1 MATFSVTHHQ
11 RLDNVAVVQ
20 TLEATDITV
29 GQTITLTGLG
39 HGLNGTYIVIAVPVN
54 LFAGVNEAGDL
65 LYNENEIIVNQLMF
79 QDVGD
84 DLERS
89 AADPFGTLTW
99 TLTCTWLSSTAPV
112 TEFLGIS
119 SATANDTAFLTTCV
133 AAANAWCFRRRVQAG
148 YHDSL
153 TTVPDSSVLLGTTL
167 YAAGLYRERGT
178 TGDSYASF
186 GDMTG
191 PPLMTLGRVNQ
202 LLGIKRSQCA

>member
-1 MATFSVTHHQ
+1 MAVFTVTHAQ
-11 RLDNVAVVQ
+11 RVDDYAVIQ
-20 TLEATDITV
+20 TLESTDITV
-29 GQTITLTGLG
+29 GQTIVVAGVG
-39 HGLNGTYIVIAVPVN
+39 NDFDATYIVQAIPTYY
-54 LFAGVNEAGDL
+54 FIGVDSQGDFE
-65 LYNENEIIVNQLMF
+65 YNYEIVLENQLLVKSDF
-79 QDVGD
+79 SDYQ
-84 DLERS
+84 RS
-89 AADPFGTLTW
+89 AATGTVTW
-99 TLTCTWLSSTAPV
+99 TQSCTWLSSTAPV
-112 TEFLGIS
+112 VEFLGIA

-133 AAANAWCFRRRVQAG
+133 AAANSWCFRRRVQAG

-153 TTVPDSSVLLGTTL
+153 TTVPDSAALLGTTL

>member
-1 MATFSVTHHQ
+1 MAVFTVTHAQ
-11 RLDNVAVVQ
+11 RVDDYAVIQ
-20 TLEATDITV
+20 TLEATDITI
-29 GQTITLTGLG
+29 GQTIVVAGVG
-39 HGLNGTYIVIAVPVN
+39 NSFDATYIVQAVPTFGFV
-54 LFAGVNEAGDL
+54 GVSVEGDFIFD
-65 LYNENEIIVNQLMF
+65 YEVTITNQLLVKSNF
-79 QDVGD
+79 DNYP
-84 DLERS
+84 RS
-89 AADPFGTLTW
+89 SATGTVTW
-99 TLTCTWLSSTAPV
+99 TQSCTWLSSVAPV
-112 TEFLGIS
+112 QEFLGIA